1 MRQALNMA
9 SSRLEGNVG
18 LRPSPKL
25 LEQLQAALDK
35 DASLKPPA
43 AVSQVLAGQR
53 EVLEVE
59 VLQWLAKNFATL
71 PGLAEALISSQ
82 LVLPKRV
89 VTPRNP
95 ELEER
100 CVKLRKEQEAREYR

>member
-1 MRQALNMA
+1 MA
-9 SSRLEGNVG
+9 SISLEGDVG
-18 LRPSPKL
+18 LRPSAKL

-35 DASLKPPA
+35 DATLTLPT
-43 AVSQVLAGQR
+43 AVSQVLEGHR

-59 VLQWLAKNFATL
+59 ALQWLAKNLATL

-82 LVLPKRV
+82 LLLPKRV
-89 VTPRNP
+89 TAARNP